1 MTRRKVCFMSVA
13 LGLLMFA
20 FVTLPANAS
29 IVGNVYYFGA
39 TWVDQTFQENGGP
52 IYQSKSEGAF
62 KITVFNVTEVGG
74 DDVYEYNY
82 NGFDWIG
89 IAMHVDHNDTVEF
102 QDNKVYFD
110 LSTTDGDADNRSES
124 ADVEVYP
131 AWSFTHH
138 GRHAFVNPVWSTHE
152 TDWGS
157 AATSVES
164 NPTVSYF
171 THNMGDGS
179 FSFQIVVEVEDTVD
193 VDGTPQDVNG
203 THTFIFSGAY
213 DSDGIMSSWSLS
225 AQLNLQNENYTSDQ
239 TVTTRVARTSGLGG
253 PIVFDSALG
262 TILVAAGAAGIVA
275 LVAGLAIGKR
285 RWG

>member
-1 MTRRKVCFMSVA
+1 MTRKRAWFMSVA

-29 IVGNVYYFGA
+29 VTGNVYYFQG
-39 TWVDQTFQENGGP
+39 TWVDQAFQENGGP
-52 IYQSKSEGAF
+52 IYHSKSEGAF
-62 KITVFNVTEVGG
+62 KITVYNVTEVGG
-74 DDVYEYNY
+74 EDVYEYNY
-82 NGFDWIG
+82 NGFDWVG
-89 IAMHVDHNDTVEF
+89 VSVHVDHNDTVEF

-110 LSTTDGDADNRSES
+110 LTATDGDADNRSES
-124 ADVEVYP
+124 ADVTVYP
-131 AWSFTHH
+131 TWSFTHH
-138 GRHAFVNPVWSTHE
+138 GRHAFVNPVWSTHQ

-157 AATSVES
+157 AATGVEAD
-164 NPTVSYF
+164 PTVSSF

-179 FSFQIVVEVEDTVD
+179 FSFRIVVEVEDNVD
-193 VDGTPQDVNG
+193 VGGTLQDVNG
-203 THTFIFSGAY
+203 THTFVFSAAY

-239 TVTTRVARTSGLGG
+239 TVTTSIARTSGLGG

-262 TILVAAGAAGIVA
+262 TILVAAGAAGIIA

>member
-1 MTRRKVCFMSVA
+1 MSVA

-29 IVGNVYYFGA
+29 IVGNVYYFEA

-52 IYQSKSEGAF
+52 IYQSKSESAF
-62 KITVFNVTEVGG
+62 KITVFNVTEIGG

-89 IAMHVDHNDTVEF
+89 IATPVDHNGTVEF
-102 QDNKVYFD
+102 QDNKVYFG

-124 ADVEVYP
+124 TDVDVYP
-131 AWSFTHH
+131 ARSFTYH
-138 GRHAFVNPVWSTHE
+138 GRYVFVNPVWSTHE

-157 AATSVES
+157 AATGVEAD
-164 NPTVSYF
+164 PTVSSF

-179 FSFQIVVEVEDTVD
+179 FSFRIVVEVEDIVD

-203 THTFIFSGAY
+203 THTFVFSAVY

-225 AQLNLQNENYTSDQ
+225 AQLSLQNENYTSDQ
-239 TVTTRVARTSGLGG
+239 TVTTRLARTGGLGG

-262 TILVAAGAAGIVA
+262 TILVTAGAAAIIA